1 MAEPLNLLAREDFK
15 TGDPGYVLG
24 EGVRL
29 GDGVRKLTDA
39 GIPREFIL
47 VTALEDV
54 TAWTNG
60 HFQRPIPAPGST
72 NGHVGRSHRDRTM
85 LEGDILV
92 TAVGEHY
99 AIGRLKA
106 DHDTQESLGWQL
118 DRTEAVKQAC
128 ALAGANHRVF
138 LYASAGTSY
147 YLPFDCAD
155 VSK

>member
-1 MAEPLNLLAREDFK
+1 MAEPLNLLARDPFK
-15 TGDPGYVLG
+15 TGDPGYVIG
-24 EGVRL
+24 GV
-29 GDGVRKLTDA
+29 VRKLKGA

-60 HFQRPIPAPGST
+60 HFQRAIPAPGST

-99 AIGRLKA
+99 ALGRLKA
-106 DHDTQESLGWQL
+106 DRDTQEHLGWQL
-118 DRTEAVKQAC
+118 DRTKAVKQAC

-138 LYASAGTSY
+138 LYESAGTAD
-147 YLPFDCAD
+147 YLPFDCAE